1 MRGEALQNREPPSWA
16 LERVRQYGVA
26 GLFPGF
32 QNDFPFILYT
42 QSVPRPAWCGK
53 RDFHQERLHQVYEF
67 LITAPAEIQPSE
79 DSGKDLAAI
88 DTFDASGGFP
98 ACETNLCV
106 DARYAG
112 SEPRDFD
119 SSSTGS

>member
-1 MRGEALQNREPPSWA
+1 MRDEALQNREPPSWA

-32 QNDFPFILYT
+32 QNDFPFILCT
-42 QSVPRPAWCGK
+42 QSIPRPAWSGK
-53 RDFHQERLHQVYEF
+53 RNFHQERLHQVYQF
-67 LITAPAEIQPSE
+67 LITVRAEIQPSE

-98 ACETNLCV
+98 ASETNLCV
-106 DARYAG
+106 DAPYTG
-112 SEPRDFD
+112 SEQRDFD
-119 SSSTGS
+119 SSTTGS